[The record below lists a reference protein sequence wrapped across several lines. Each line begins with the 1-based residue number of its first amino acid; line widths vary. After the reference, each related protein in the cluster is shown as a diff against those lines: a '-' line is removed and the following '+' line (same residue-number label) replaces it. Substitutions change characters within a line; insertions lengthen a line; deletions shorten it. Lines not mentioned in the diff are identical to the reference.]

1 MSVEHMIT
9 EGSVQCTS
17 QKREAVEKCRFCVH
31 STHFY
36 VDGKWLPSPARA
48 YCMCTRACE
57 PVNLSRARK
66 VRCDDA
72 AGEGFRSILS
82 IIS

>member
-1 MSVEHMIT
+1 MKAEREIT
-9 EGSVQCTS
+9 GGFVQCTP
-17 QKREAVEKCRFCVH
+17 KRREAVEKCRFCVH
-31 STHFY
+31 STHFF

-48 YCMCTRACE
+48 YCMSTRASE
-57 PVNLSRARK
+57 PVDLSRAGR

-72 AGEGFRSILS
+72 AGEGFRSIMS